1 MAKDLD
7 PITRDLLRQ
16 EGLLGVV
23 DRVQTPKDMPASAA
37 FGLPNLQIYKDP
49 SLAPGAGYVISPN
62 ERTKA
67 EQLYKVHRQ
76 TPAIFLEPNLTADK
90 GAIGHETDHLLARAQ
105 LGKPS
110 AINTLFDS
118 MANDPK
124 QGRALRSQFVQ
135 DAAKVYP
142 YLKEKY
148 GLDSM
153 YFQPEMIKYQGP
165 IAPNL
170 AFEMM
175 ADLVGIEAK
184 TGTDITKDPYL
195 RKNLFKDR
203 ETREIFN
210 ALTGLRQTRLDAK
223 DLPPHTRQKET
234 GSGFFSDVME
244 KLKRKDFGKKA
255 GGSVDKPLPGG
266 NKLI

>member
-1 MAKDLD
+1 MALD
-7 PITRDLLRQ
+7 PITLDLLRQ

-23 DRVQTPKDMPASAA
+23 DRTPVPTPKDMPMSS
-37 FGLPNLQIYKDP
+37 FGLPNLQIHKDS
-49 SLAPGAGYVISPN
+49 SLAPGAGYVLTPA
-62 ERTKA
+62 EKTKA
-67 EQLYKVHRQ
+67 EQFYKVHRQ
-76 TPAIFLEPNLTADK
+76 TPTIFLEPNLTADK
-90 GAIGHETDHLLARAQ
+90 AAIAHESEHLLARSQ
-105 LGKPS
+105 LGRPS
-110 AINTLFDS
+110 EINTIFD
-118 MANDPK
+118 ALVDNPK
-124 QGRALRSQFVQ
+124 QGKAIRSTFVK
-135 DAAKVYP
+135 DAAKAYP

-153 YFQPEMIKYQGP
+153 YFEPKMLAIQGP
-165 IAPNL
+165 REPNL
-170 AFEMM
+170 AYEMM

-223 DLPPHTRQKET
+223 DLSPHTRQKET
-234 GSGFFSDVME
+234 GSGLLSDIKE
-244 KLKRKDFGKKA
+244 KLTPKSFNKKT
-255 GGSVDKPLPGG
+255 GGLVDKPLRGG